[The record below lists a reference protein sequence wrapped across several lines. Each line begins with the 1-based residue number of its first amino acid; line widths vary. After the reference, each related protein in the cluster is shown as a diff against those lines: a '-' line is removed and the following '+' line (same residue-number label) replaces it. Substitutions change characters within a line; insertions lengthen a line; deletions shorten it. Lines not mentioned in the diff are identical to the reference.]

1 MVNLDLAFRHMENEG
16 IKLIGIGKDEQ
27 VNVYFVHIAIMKHE
41 YVCD

>member
-27 VNVYFVHIAIMKHE
+27 INVLFVHIVIIKLEYIM
-41 YVCD
+41 